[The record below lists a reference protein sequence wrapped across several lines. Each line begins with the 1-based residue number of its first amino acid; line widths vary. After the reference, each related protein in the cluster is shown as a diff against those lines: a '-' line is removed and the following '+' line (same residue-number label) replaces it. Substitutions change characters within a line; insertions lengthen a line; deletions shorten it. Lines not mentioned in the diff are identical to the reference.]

1 MKTKKLTF
9 GALAFTLIVLCT
21 SFTLYKIIP
30 KADFTINYKSPI
42 ENGQYEDVTV
52 GVNTAKSSL
61 GLEIK
66 RVDYYWDGK
75 LIEKVKKSPFG
86 LNFLL
91 ENQTP
96 GKHRLGIKITY
107 GGKGYETMRLDDEG
121 FVYQVEIVK

>member
-1 MKTKKLTF
+1 MKTKKLTIE
-9 GALAFTLIVLCT
+9 ALAFVILLLCS
-21 SFTLYKIIP
+21 SFIMYKIVP
-30 KADFTINYKSPI
+30 KADFNIKYKSPI

-52 GVNTAKSSL
+52 DVNTANSSP

-75 LIEKVKKSPFG
+75 LIEKVKKSPYG
-86 LNFLL
+86 LHYLL

-107 GGKGYETMRLDDEG
+107 GGKGYETMRLDNEG